1 MALIYREY
9 KPKAQKAGLLNKCL
23 EVIKAYQEMEIKL
36 TLRQLYYQLVA
47 NDIIPNRLSEYKKLT
62 ALITDARYG
71 GYIPWDAIEDR
82 MRKPRKHPAWKDIP
96 DGVDSLLRQYRT
108 DWWRNQDNYVEL
120 WCEKD
125 ALASVIEPITEELH
139 VKLSI
144 NRGYT
149 SASAIYDA
157 AMRIIDQFEKGKKC
171 TLLYLG
177 DHDPSGLD
185 MVRDIQD
192 RIDEITAHHND
203 KLERWQLN
211 GGGHGWSKKGPK
223 ENPLGAEAT
232 NMAVVVHIALTMEQV
247 NEFHPPPN
255 PAKMTDPR
263 AKWYIEEHGDKSW
276 EVDALPP
283 EEMMDLVRDSI
294 TAYINDPE
302 DFKAIQDE
310 DERQKKKLK
319 DLVDKYWKDDEEES
333 DDDAGN

>member
-1 MALIYREY
+1 MAHIYREY
-9 KPKAQKAGLLNKCL
+9 KPKAQKAALLIKCL

-47 NDIIPNRLSEYKKLT
+47 KDIIPNRLSEYKKLT

-71 GYIPWDAIEDR
+71 GYISWDAIEDR
-82 MRKPRKHPAWKDIP
+82 MRKPRKALDWKSIP
-96 DGVDSLLRQYRT
+96 DGVNTLLGQYRT
-108 DWWRNQDNYVEL
+108 EWWRNQDNYVEL

-125 ALASVIEPITEELH
+125 ALASVIEPITRDLH

-157 AMRIIDQFEKGKKC
+157 AMRVIDQFEKGKKC
-171 TLLYLG
+171 TILYLG

-211 GGGHGWSKKGPK
+211 GGGHGWSEKGPK
-223 ENPLGAEAT
+223 ENPLGAQVC
-232 NMAVVVHIALTMEQV
+232 NMAVVVHIAHGPGRGISAT
-247 NEFHPPPN
+247 
-255 PAKMTDPR
+255 AKPC
-263 AKWYIEEHGDKSW
+263 
-276 EVDALPP
+276 
-283 EEMMDLVRDSI
+283 
-294 TAYINDPE
+294 
-302 DFKAIQDE
+302 
-310 DERQKKKLK
+310 
-319 DLVDKYWKDDEEES
+319 KDDRPKGQVVHRETRGRVLGS
-333 DDDAGN
+333 GCSASRRDDGPCTGVNHSIHQRPGGLQGHSRRRRKAEKETERPCRQILEG